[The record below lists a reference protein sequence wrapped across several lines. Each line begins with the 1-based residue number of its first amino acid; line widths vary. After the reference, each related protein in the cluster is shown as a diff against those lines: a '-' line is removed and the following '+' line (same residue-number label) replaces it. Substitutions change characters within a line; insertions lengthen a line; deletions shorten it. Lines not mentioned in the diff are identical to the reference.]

1 MRRLAEIVRAELGNV
16 PVLLVSPPHCTEP
29 DGPALDPRFSQTIAE
44 SRLLAGH
51 YSRVAAEIGCH
62 FFDAATVSK
71 ASTADG
77 VHLDPANTRAIGD
90 ALAPIV
96 KDMLGL

>member
-1 MRRLAEIVRAELGNV
+1 MA
-16 PVLLVSPPHCTEP
+16 PPHC
-29 DGPALDPRFSQTIAE
+29 IATDHADLSPMFEHGIRE
-44 SRLLAGH
+44 SRLLPIH
-51 YSRVAAEIGCH
+51 YQRVAQDTGCR
-62 FFDAATVSK
+62 FFDAATV
-71 ASTADG
+71 ASAHPTDG